1 MYCHQ
6 CGTELPEG
14 ATRCPSCGWRPP
26 AQPKPSFTSFL
37 VPAILATLFCCAP
50 FGVAAVVYAARVD
63 PLLAGGDPATAEES
77 ARKARLWTW
86 IAFGVGLLPWLV
98 YGLVMVIALVEELG

>member
-6 CGTELPEG
+6 CGATLPE
-14 ATRCPSCGWRPP
+14 AASRCPSCGWRLP
-26 AQPKPSFTSFL
+26 ALRRPSFTSFL

-86 IAFGVGLLPWLV
+86 VAFGVGLLPWLL
-98 YGLVMVIALVEELG
+98 YGLVAVIALLEELR

>member
-6 CGTELPEG
+6 CGTAIPEG
-14 ATRCPSCGWRPP
+14 AGRCPSCGWRVP
-26 AQPKPSFTSFL
+26 APRRLLVPSFL

-63 PLLAGGDPATAEES
+63 PLFVGGDPAAAEES
-77 ARKARLWTW
+77 ARKARFWTW
-86 IAFGVGLLPWLV
+86 TAFGVGLLPWLF
-98 YGLVMVIALVEELG
+98 YGVVMAVALVDEMG

>member
-6 CGTELPEG
+6 CGTTLPEG
-14 ATRCPSCGWRPP
+14 ASRCPSCGWRLP
-26 AQPKPSFTSFL
+26 APRPPSFTSFL
-37 VPAILATLFCCAP
+37 VPAVLATLFCCAP

-63 PLLAGGDPATAEES
+63 PLLAGGDPTAAEES

-86 IAFGVGLLPWLV
+86 VAFGVGLLPWLF
-98 YGLVMVIALVEELG
+98 YGLVMAFGLAGQLD

>member
-6 CGTELPEG
+6 CGTILPEG
-14 ATRCPSCGWRPP
+14 ASRCPACAWRPP
-26 AQPKPSFTSFL
+26 AAPGSSLSSFL

-63 PLLAGGDPATAEES
+63 PLLEGGDPAAAEES

-86 IAFGVGLLPWLV
+86 TAFGVGLLPWLF
-98 YGLVMVIALVEELG
+98 YGAAMVVALVGERG

>member
-26 AQPKPSFTSFL
+26 APRKPSLPSFL
-37 VPAILATLFCCAP
+37 VPAVLATLFCCAP

-63 PLLAGGDPATAEES
+63 PLLAGGDPAGAEEA

-86 IAFGVGLLPWLV
+86 VAFGAGLLPWLV
-98 YGLVMVIALVEELG
+98 YGLVAVIALLEEAG